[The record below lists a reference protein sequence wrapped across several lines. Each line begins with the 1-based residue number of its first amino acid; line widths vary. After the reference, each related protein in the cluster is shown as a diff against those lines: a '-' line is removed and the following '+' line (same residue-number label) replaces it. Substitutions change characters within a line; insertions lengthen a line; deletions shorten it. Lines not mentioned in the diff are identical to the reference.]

1 MKISGRKLKRPLLIA
16 LFGAFCVLTTGAA
29 VRAATVLELD
39 LKQLVVKSDY
49 IVVATVRGQNS
60 RWNKYGRIVTDV
72 ALEVQES
79 LKGEATAGERLF
91 VTNMGG
97 TVGDIAM
104 HVEGSP
110 QFVHGAS
117 MLVFL
122 REVPSL
128 GELRVV
134 GMSQGVLYFSN
145 GPYGQIILP
154 GGQGLALVQT
164 DQSERD
170 AVGEPELSAPAF
182 ANETLSEIRRLVTEL
197 APQ

>member
-1 MKISGRKLKRPLLIA
+1 MKISGQKLKRPLIA
-16 LFGAFCVLTTGAA
+16 LFGALCVLTAGAA

-39 LKQLVVKSDY
+39 LKQLVTKSDY
-49 IVVATVRGQNS
+49 IVVATVRGQHS

-72 ALEVQES
+72 ALEVQET
-79 LKGEATAGERLF
+79 LKGEVTAGERLS
-91 VTNMGG
+91 VTNLGG

-104 HVEGSP
+104 QVEGSP
-110 QFVHGAS
+110 QFVYGAS

-164 DQSERD
+164 DESEPGAD
-170 AVGEPELSAPAF
+170 GEPELSVSASAD
-182 ANETLSEIRRLVTEL
+182 ETLSEVRRMVAELVL
-197 APQ
+197 Q